1 MMDRRTLLKSLAA
14 CAGATLVPA
23 RRSDAAL
30 PKASITRVKCWAHP
44 SMNRTFNQS
53 GLLVTVETD
62 IGVTGI
68 GEGGSPDLIRDLA
81 GSVVGR
87 NPFEIEKLWQHMYM
101 DSFYPPGREKIH
113 GQGAIDLALWDIKG
127 RVLQVPVYDL
137 LHGRLRDYVECYA
150 TTFRPSTLPQ
160 AQGRAEQR
168 GGATSSG
175 RGDPAQPPA
184 GGGAAAPAIA
194 GTALRERA
202 RAAMEAGYRVFR
214 VDASIGG
221 PIVGNVFSTHER
233 VRLVAR
239 ACKEIRDG
247 VGEGDWM
254 IDFHQKFDFADALRC
269 CRLIEEYEPYLV
281 EDPVRDEQALEEIP
295 KLRQMTTCP
304 LAHGEEW
311 GQRWNFHRLV
321 YDKQI
326 DYIRATLPNVG
337 GLTEMAKVMALCE
350 TSAVGIVPHFTGPVA
365 TAALV
370 HAMATFSGPALM
382 EYNYGDQAPAYLPE
396 FVTFKAGKLYP
407 NDRPGLGV
415 TVDFKALTQIADF
428 SQPRTSNVY
437 SRPDGSL
444 THW

>member
-1 MMDRRTLLKSLAA
+1 MRRAIMRPAKNTIKSHTLTTKGDHMITRRSLLKILAA
-14 CAGATLVPA
+14 GTAATVIPS
-23 RRSDAAL
+23 RRSEAAL
-30 PKASITRVKCWAHP
+30 PKAKITRVKCWEHP

-53 GLLVTVETD
+53 ALVVTVETD
-62 IGVTGI
+62 IGITGV

-81 GSVVGR
+81 GSVIGK
-87 NPFEIEKLWQHMYM
+87 NPFEIERIWQHMYM
-101 DSFYPPGREKIH
+101 DRFYPPGREKIH

-127 RVLQVPVYDL
+127 KALQLPVYDL
-137 LHGRLRDYVECYA
+137 LHGRIRNYVECYA
-150 TTFRPSTLPQ
+150 TTFRP
-160 AQGRAEQR
+160 
-168 GGATSSG
+168 
-175 RGDPAQPPA
+175 A
-184 GGGAAAPAIA
+184 GSAPADSGA
-194 GTALRERA
+194 ALRERA

-214 VDASIGG
+214 ADASIGG
-221 PIVGNVFSTHER
+221 AIPDNVFNTHER
-233 VRLVAR
+233 VRLVAA
-239 ACKEIRDG
+239 ACKEIRQG
-247 VGEGDWM
+247 VGDGDWM

-269 CRLIEEYEPYLV
+269 CRLIEDYEPYLV

-321 YDKQI
+321 YNKDI

-337 GLTEMAKVMALCE
+337 GITEMVKVMALCE

-370 HAMATFSGPALM
+370 HTMSSFSGPVLM
-382 EYNYGDQAPAYLPE
+382 EYNYGDRAPEYLPE
-396 FVTFKAGKLYP
+396 FVTFKNGKLYP
-407 NDRPGLGV
+407 NDRPGHGV
-415 TVDFKALTQIADF
+415 TVDFRALTEIGNFD
-428 SQPRTSNVY
+428 QPRTSNVY

>member
-14 CAGATLVPA
+14 GVGATLWSA

-30 PKASITRVKCWAHP
+30 PKAKITRVKCWAHP
-44 SMNRTFNQS
+44 SMNRSFNQS
-53 GLLVTVETD
+53 ALLVTVETD
-62 IGVTGI
+62 IGITGI
-68 GEGGSPDLIRDLA
+68 GEGGSPDLVRDLA
-81 GSVVGR
+81 GSVIGQ
-87 NPFEIEKLWQHMYM
+87 NPFEIERLWQHMYM
-101 DSFYPPGREKIH
+101 DTFYPPGREKIH

-127 RVLQVPVYDL
+127 KALQLPVYDL
-137 LHGRLRDYVECYA
+137 FHGVNRDFVECYA
-150 TTFRPSTLPQ
+150 TTFRPSAPSD
-160 AQGRAEQR
+160 AAR
-168 GGATSSG
+168 GTTPPAAGATT
-175 RGDPAQPPA
+175 APPA
-184 GGGAAAPAIA
+184 VA

-233 VRLVAR
+233 VRLVAK

-269 CRLIEEYEPYLV
+269 CRLIEDYEPYLV

-295 KLRQMTTCP
+295 KLRLMTTCP

-311 GQRWNFHRLV
+311 GQRWDFHRLV
-321 YDKQI
+321 YDKHI

-370 HAMATFSGPALM
+370 HAMTTFAGPALM
-382 EYNYGDQAPAYLPE
+382 EYNYGDRPPQYLSE
-396 FVTFKAGKLYP
+396 FVTFKGGKLYP
-407 NDRPGLGV
+407 NERPGLGV
-415 TVDFKALTQIADF
+415 TVDFKALTQIAEFD
-428 SQPRTSNVY
+428 QPRTSNVY
-437 SRPDGSL
+437 RRPDGSL

>member
-14 CAGATLVPA
+14 AAGASLFPA

-30 PKASITRVKCWAHP
+30 PKATITRVKCWAHP
-44 SMNRTFNQS
+44 SMNRSFNQS
-53 GLLVTVETD
+53 ALLVTVETD
-62 IGVTGI
+62 VGVTGI

-81 GSVVGR
+81 GSVVGK

-101 DSFYPPGREKIH
+101 DTFYPPGREKIH
-113 GQGAIDLALWDIKG
+113 GQGAIDLALWDLKG
-127 RVLQVPVYDL
+127 KVLQLPAYDL
-137 LHGRLRDYVECYA
+137 LHGRIRDYVECYA
-150 TTFRPSTLPQ
+150 TTFRP
-160 AQGRAEQR
+160 AAE
-168 GGATSSG
+168 SSSA
-175 RGDPAQPPA
+175 AQP
-184 GGGAAAPAIA
+184 AAAGQPAIA

-221 PIVGNVFSTHER
+221 PIVGNVFNTHER
-233 VRLVAR
+233 VRLVAK
-239 ACKEIRDG
+239 ACKEIREG

-269 CRLIEEYEPYLV
+269 CRLIEDYEPYLV
-281 EDPVRDEQALEEIP
+281 EDPVRDEQALEQIP
-295 KLRQMTTCP
+295 RLRQMTTCP

-370 HAMATFSGPALM
+370 HAMASFSGPALM
-382 EYNYGDQAPAYLPE
+382 EYNYGDRPPAYMPE

-407 NDRPGLGV
+407 NERPGLGV
-415 TVDFKALTQIADF
+415 TVDFKALTPIAEFDQ
-428 SQPRTSNVY
+428 SRTTNTY
-437 SRPDGSL
+437 KRPDGSL

>member
-14 CAGATLVPA
+14 GVGATLLSP

-30 PKASITRVKCWAHP
+30 PKARITRVKCWAHP
-44 SMNRTFNQS
+44 SMNRSFNQS

-62 IGVTGI
+62 IGMTGI

-81 GSVVGR
+81 GSVIGQ
-87 NPFEIEKLWQHMYM
+87 NPFEIERLWQHMYM
-101 DSFYPPGREKIH
+101 DTFYPPGREKIH
-113 GQGAIDLALWDIKG
+113 GQGAIDLALWDLKG
-127 RVLQVPVYDL
+127 KVLQLPVYDL
-137 LHGRLRDYVECYA
+137 LHGTNRDYVECYA
-150 TTFRPSTLPQ
+150 TTFRPS
-160 AQGRAEQR
+160 A
-168 GGATSSG
+168 
-175 RGDPAQPPA
+175 PAD
-184 GGGAAAPAIA
+184 AAPLPVA

-233 VRLVAR
+233 VRLVAK

-269 CRLIEEYEPYLV
+269 CRLIEDYEPYLV

-295 KLRQMTTCP
+295 KLRLMTTCP

-311 GQRWNFHRLV
+311 GQRWDFHRLV
-321 YDKQI
+321 YDKHI
-326 DYIRATLPNVG
+326 DYIRATLPNMG

-370 HAMATFSGPALM
+370 HAMSSFAGPALM
-382 EYNYGDQAPAYLPE
+382 EFNYADRPPVYLPD
-396 FVTFKAGKLYP
+396 FVTFKSGKLYT

-415 TVDFKALTQIADF
+415 TVDFKALTEIAAFD
-428 SQPRTSNVY
+428 QPRTSNVY
-437 SRPDGSL
+437 RRPDGSL